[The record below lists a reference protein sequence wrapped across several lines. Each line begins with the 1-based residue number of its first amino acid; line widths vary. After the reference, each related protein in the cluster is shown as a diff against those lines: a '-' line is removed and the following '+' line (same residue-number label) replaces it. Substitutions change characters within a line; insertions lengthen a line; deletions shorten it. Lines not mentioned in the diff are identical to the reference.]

1 MQKGTEHDFK
11 GGMRMRLRTLE
22 QAHAEL
28 LAADPNS
35 ALAKTALRRMVIA
48 GQIPSVRVGAKYL
61 VDIDRLPEYLSQP
74 TADKPKPAGKIRPI
88 DV

>member
-1 MQKGTEHDFK
+1 
-11 GGMRMRLRTLE
+11 MRLRSLE

-28 LAADPNS
+28 MAADPNC

-61 VDIDRLPEYLSQP
+61 VDIDRLPEYLFP
-74 TADKPKPAGKIRPI
+74 PAEDKPKSAGKIRHI

>member
-1 MQKGTEHDFK
+1 
-11 GGMRMRLRTLE
+11 MRLRTLE

-28 LAADPNS
+28 LAVDPNC

-61 VDIDRLPEYLSQP
+61 VDIDRLPEYLFP
-74 TADKPKPAGKIRPI
+74 ATEDKPKAAGKIRPI
-88 DV
+88 DI

>member
-1 MQKGTEHDFK
+1 
-11 GGMRMRLRTLE
+11 MRLRTLE

-28 LAADPNS
+28 LAVDPS
-35 ALAKTALRRMVIA
+35 CALARTALRRMVIA

-74 TADKPKPAGKIRPI
+74 KEDKPKPGGKIRPI

>member
-1 MQKGTEHDFK
+1 
-11 GGMRMRLRTLE
+11 MRLRTLE

-28 LAADPNS
+28 LAADPS
-35 ALAKTALRRMVIA
+35 CALARTALRRMVIA

-61 VDIDRLPEYLSQP
+61 VDIDRLPEYLFP
-74 TADKPKPAGKIRPI
+74 VAGDKPKTAGKIRPV

>member
-1 MQKGTEHDFK
+1 
-11 GGMRMRLRTLE
+11 MRLRTLE

-28 LAADPNS
+28 LAVDPNC

-61 VDIDRLPEYLSQP
+61 VDIDRLPEYLFP
-74 TADKPKPAGKIRPI
+74 ATEDKPKAAEKIRPI
-88 DV
+88 DI

>member
-1 MQKGTEHDFK
+1 
-11 GGMRMRLRTLE
+11 MRLRTLE

-28 LAADPNS
+28 IASDPNC

-61 VDIDRLPEYLSQP
+61 VDLDRLPEYLFPATEDNPKQP
-74 TADKPKPAGKIRPI
+74 GKIRP
-88 DV
+88 VTLR